1 MSVSLKL
8 FCELKTRDAWQ
19 KKFRLCLDRDLCD
32 LLDKNIIFAPSYLN
46 KNTYGWNQV
55 FLEILKLY
63 LKYLEYMCIK
73 HLKFDTI

>member
-1 MSVSLKL
+1 MEIFVCLKL

-55 FLEILKLY
+55 FFEN
-63 LKYLEYMCIK
+63 IK
-73 HLKFDTI
+73 VIFKIFGVHVYKTFKI